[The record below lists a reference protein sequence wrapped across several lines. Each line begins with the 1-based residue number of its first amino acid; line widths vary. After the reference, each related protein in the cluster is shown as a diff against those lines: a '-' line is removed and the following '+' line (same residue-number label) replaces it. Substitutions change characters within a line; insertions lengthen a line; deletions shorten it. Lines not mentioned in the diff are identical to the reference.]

1 MREKIIL
8 AIENYIDKHREKIKE
23 RVDKNVEK
31 LKVTIIDKLP
41 DQILEFIKKHSDD
54 GDGHDTFMEN
64 VFQVISNIADRVSDD
79 FKEDIRESTRERL
92 DEATID
98 TSDRLTDKIIKESKN
113 AVRDV
118 TSKDDDGESWWS
130 NIDLSFL
137 RGGKEGI
144 ITKILELARPPIRKS
159 GEEVNRKVSEKIPD
173 NVKDKLCSKFGLTAK
188 KDRQIQEEIHERGIS
203 LSKHGKEE
211 DGHIISKFFNSLI
224 HKGDDDG
231 NKNEGARLNII
242 DKLFA
247 KLPDKIQI
255 FLEPHVKE
263 FEERLIDHLNTE
275 LRENI
280 FKDDNFLGGIKGIL
294 GKFGDKDGDGKND
307 LLEGVHNVVGSLF
320 RKK

>member
-1 MREKIIL
+1 MRERIVL
-8 AIENYIDKHREKIKE
+8 AIENYIDKHRDKIQE
-23 RVDKNVEK
+23 HVDKNVEK
-31 LKVTIIDKLP
+31 LKVTIVDKLP
-41 DQILEFIKKHSDD
+41 DQILEFIKKRSDD

-92 DEATID
+92 DEATTD
-98 TSDRLTDKIIKESKN
+98 TSDRLTDKIIKESKQ
-113 AVRDV
+113 AIREV

-137 RGGKEGI
+137 KGGKEGI
-144 ITKILELARPPIRKS
+144 ITKIIELVRPPIRKS
-159 GEEVNRKVSEKIPD
+159 GEEVNRKVSEKVPD
-173 NVKDKLCSKFGLTAK
+173 NVKVKLYSKFGLTAK
-188 KDRQIQEEIHERGIS
+188 KDQQVQEEIHERGIS

-211 DGHIISKFFNSLI
+211 DSNKLSKFFSSLI
-224 HKGDDDG
+224 HKGDDES
-231 NKNEGARLNII
+231 KNEGARLNVI

-247 KLPDKIQI
+247 KLPDKIQN

-263 FEERLIDHLNTE
+263 FEERLVDHLNTE

-280 FKDDNFLGGIKGIL
+280 FKDDNFLGGIKNIL
-294 GKFGDKDGDGKND
+294 NKFGDKDGDGKND
-307 LLEGVHNVVGSLF
+307 LLEEVSNVVGSFF